1 MFSNYNFWLILS
13 DINMYSNMQ
22 HFNKKNLMFTKYQN
36 KVPKKLKLG
45 LRLWLS

>member
-1 MFSNYNFWLILS
+1 MFSNYNFWLLLS

-22 HFNKKNLMFTKYQN
+22 HFNKNLMFTKYQN